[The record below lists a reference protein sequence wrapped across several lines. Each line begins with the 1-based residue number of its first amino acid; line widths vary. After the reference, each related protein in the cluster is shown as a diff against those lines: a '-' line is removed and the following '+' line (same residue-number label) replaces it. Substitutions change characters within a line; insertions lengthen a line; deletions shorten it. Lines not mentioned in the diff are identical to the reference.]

1 MKLKTNKIT
10 ILLSTLALI
19 LSFTALASIYL
30 LSTRLEDAKKESFI
44 HDTLS
49 GYNMSK
55 LEFCVNHAIRPCE
68 DPSITTWNQAN
79 QTEQFSLQ
87 TFQQLVE
94 QGIGDYNTSHK

>member
-10 ILLSTLALI
+10 FLLSTLALL
-19 LSFTALASIYL
+19 LSFAALVSIYVL
-30 LSTRLEDAKKESFI
+30 LIQLENTKKESLI

-79 QTEQFSLQ
+79 QTEQFSLK

>member
-10 ILLSTLALI
+10 FLFSTLALL
-19 LSFTALASIYL
+19 LSFAALVFIYV
-30 LSTRLEDAKKESFI
+30 LSTQLENTEKESSI

-49 GYNMSK
+49 GYSMSK
-55 LEFCVNHAIRPCE
+55 LEFCVNHAIKPCE
-68 DPSITTWNQAN
+68 DSSITTWNQAN

-94 QGIGDYNTSHK
+94 QGITDYNTSHK